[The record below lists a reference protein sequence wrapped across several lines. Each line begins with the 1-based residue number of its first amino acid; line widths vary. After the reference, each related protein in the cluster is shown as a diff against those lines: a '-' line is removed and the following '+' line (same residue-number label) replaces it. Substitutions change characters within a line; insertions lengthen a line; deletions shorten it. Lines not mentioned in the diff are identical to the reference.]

1 MQTSVKSFQ
10 LMFLILSRSWQI
22 SKEKRLDR
30 PVGQVIASTY
40 FTNMVLFKKS
50 KQEMLQLVNVDHFLL
65 GAVGAYKTWN
75 GSLSWLVGLLSF
87 SSCCDLL
94 GPYCR
99 KTWYDNQHCTI
110 HDMPLV
116 TYNTTITQGC
126 EKHLW
131 YCFLQ
136 ENSVE
141 FGSAQSR
148 HHMVDTENE
157 FDSNAAV
164 QTLIL
169 QEGHLSGVNITRKR
183 PMTGFSEHVFASHL
197 AGITWSKISD
207 QELFGHREVSHG
219 HMVPGQGYHCHLCV
233 IWSCQFLKLYYFH

>member
-99 KTWYDNQHCTI
+99 KTWYDNQHCTV

-116 TYNTTITQGC
+116 TYNTTITKGC

-157 FDSNAAV
+157 FDGNGRYSGTVITGRTTQRSKYNEEKTDDRV
-164 QTLIL
+164 LGTCVRLSSCPHHLIKDIR
-169 QEGHLSGVNITRKR
+169 SGTIWTSGGV
-183 PMTGFSEHVFASHL
+183 
-197 AGITWSKISD
+197 TWSYGPMAGLPLSS
-207 QELFGHREVSHG
+207 L
-219 HMVPGQGYHCHLCV
+219 CHLIGGYLV
-233 IWSCQFLKLYYFH
+233 NF